1 MQNLL
6 FDELCIKRT
15 KKLFWMFE
23 MACVAILSVVYTPLY
38 LLLSSNVVWR
48 GSVLLFLMTE
58 LIEPLIDFAFYWGSF
73 AFLIYVYLR
82 FGKKKI
88 GKFVLIYIAAVLAKY
103 LLTLLAGYLMMSFPN
118 STAFW
123 SEEVPSALFSIG
135 MDCLQMLVV
144 LLLTNFC
151 CRRPMLLA
159 KRYPKGAEGEE
170 MLADCFPIEGLF
182 RLKKPL
188 PKLCF
193 FAALVPSGVRVLS
206 RLYYDIFFWGLPTDA
221 SEWLLIATYYI
232 GDIATL
238 FIGYFVLLYLMQ
250 MFYTEETKKKIEFES

>member
-1 MQNLL
+1 
-6 FDELCIKRT
+6 
-15 KKLFWMFE
+15 
-23 MACVAILSVVYTPLY
+23 
-38 LLLSSNVVWR
+38 
-48 GSVLLFLMTE
+48 
-58 LIEPLIDFAFYWGSF
+58 
-73 AFLIYVYLR
+73 
-82 FGKKKI
+82 
-88 GKFVLIYIAAVLAKY
+88 
-103 LLTLLAGYLMMSFPN
+103 
-118 STAFW
+118 
-123 SEEVPSALFSIG
+123 
-135 MDCLQMLVV
+135 
-144 LLLTNFC
+144 
-151 CRRPMLLA
+151 MLLA

-232 GDIATL
+232 GDIATP